1 MRYGPAIW
9 RSVSRRDFLKFAGPG
24 MGAVALVGWPIQK
37 IFDVRSFGA
46 TGDGIR
52 LDTAAVNRAIAAA
65 AQAGGGVVR
74 FSRGTY
80 ACHSIRLKSNI
91 TLHLDRQ
98 ATILAAP
105 AGGYDAAEPN
115 HWGNYQ
121 DFGHGHFRNSL
132 IWGEGLHDVAILG
145 SGRIWGKGLSCGAG
159 PTDTAPSAWTPG
171 AADKAIA
178 LKRCYNVTLRDF
190 SALAGG
196 HFAILATGVDDLL
209 IENLTIDT
217 NRDGIDIDSCRRVR
231 VSNCR
236 VNSPHDDSICLKS
249 SFALGY
255 ARPTEDVT
263 ISNCLVTGGY
273 RIGSLLDGSYQ
284 RIADFDE
291 RTGTRPHMNGR
302 IKLGTESNGGFRDIT
317 IENCVFERSLG
328 LAIETVDGGDLENV
342 VVNDITMRDI
352 CSAPIFLRLG
362 ARLRGPAGT
371 GVGRLRGVTISG
383 LTCHEP
389 ASRVPMIISGIP
401 GHPIG
406 DITLRDVDVL
416 QEGGGSKPLARI
428 VPFEEET
435 AYPDPDM
442 FGPLP
447 AQGLFARHVRGLDL
461 NRVAFGSAA
470 PDARPVIWLEDV
482 EGTRFSNLRMPS
494 ATTARAVWRYKPREM
509 LASGTPATSEAP

>member
-1 MRYGPAIW
+1 MTGCERTFGGL
-9 RSVSRRDFLKFAGPG
+9 SSRRDFLKLAVPG
-24 MGAVALVGWPIQK
+24 MGAVALVGRPAQNV
-37 IFDVRSFGA
+37 FDVRSFGA
-46 TGDGIR
+46 TGDGLT

-74 FSRGTY
+74 FSRGSY

-98 ATILAAP
+98 AVILAAP

-115 HWGNYQ
+115 PWANYQ
-121 DFGHGHFRNSL
+121 DFGHSHFHNSL
-132 IWGEGLHDVAILG
+132 IWGEGLHDIAILG
-145 SGRIWGKGLSCGAG
+145 PGLIWGKGLSCGTG
-159 PTDTAPSAWTPG
+159 PTGTAPSAWTPG
-171 AADKAIA
+171 AGDKAIA
-178 LKRCYNVTLRDF
+178 LKNCSKVTLRDF
-190 SALAGG
+190 SALASG

-255 ARPTEDVT
+255 ARATEDVT
-263 ISNCLVTGGY
+263 VSNCFVTGGY
-273 RIGSLLDGSYQ
+273 RIGSLLDGSFERLASAEERMRTQ
-284 RIADFDE
+284 RME
-291 RTGTRPHMNGR
+291 GR
-302 IKLGTESNGGFRDIT
+302 IKLGTESNGGFRNIT
-317 IENCVFERSLG
+317 IENCVFQLCLG
-328 LAIETVDGGDLENV
+328 LALESVDGGDLENV
-342 VVNDITMRDI
+342 VVKDITMREI

-371 GVGRLRGVTISG
+371 RVGTLRGVTISG
-383 LTCHEP
+383 LTCREP
-389 ASRVPMIISGIP
+389 AANVPAIISGIP
-401 GHPIG
+401 GHPIA
-406 DITLRDVDVL
+406 DITLRDVNLL
-416 QEGGGSKPLARI
+416 QEGGGSKLLTRI
-428 VPFEEET
+428 VPFEQET

-447 AQGLFARHVRGLDL
+447 AQGLFARHVRNLEL
-461 NRVAFGSAA
+461 TRVAFGSAT

-482 EGTRFSNLRMPS
+482 EGARFPDLRLPP
-494 ATTARAVWRYKPREM
+494 ATPAPAIRRYRPHKV
-509 LASGTPATSEAP
+509 LVSGTPSASGVP